1 MGATGSSQLE
11 KEISTTESVNN
22 ANEHYY
28 GLVNALFFCRPF
40 REKVLNYKQTLKKSG
55 ASKDNLV
62 TCLAD
67 LFHSIASQKRRVG
80 TIAPKRFIT
89 KLKKE
94 NELFDNYMQ
103 QDAHEFFNYLINT
116 ISETLIQEK
125 IAERE
130 KASRHGTLK
139 KGNVTVNLAPA
150 TAGLPRSDEKGTSER
165 NGGITVEGNEF
176 LNKSDTT
183 TWIHEIFQGI
193 LTNETR
199 CLSCE
204 TVSSKDEDFLDLSID
219 VEQNTSISHCLRV
232 FSETE
237 TLCGDQ
243 KYFCETCSSKQEA
256 QKRMRIKKPPQLLAL
271 HLKRFKFVEPLN
283 RHTKLSYRVVFPL
296 ELRLFNVSDDAEYG
310 DRMYDLVA
318 TVVHCGATPNRGHY
332 ITLVKSNSF
341 WLVFDDDIVEKLEV
355 SSMEEFSGMS
365 TDANIQMP
373 PGNQSAPQ
381 KNSESAYILF
391 YQARDY
397 AADDPNHNHKGKNS
411 THSV

>member
-1 MGATGSSQLE
+1 MGANGSSQLE
-11 KEISTTESVNN
+11 KEISTTDSVTTS
-22 ANEHYY
+22 NEHYY
-28 GLVNALFFCRPF
+28 GLVNFGNTCYCNSVIQALFFCRPF
-40 REKVLNYKQTLKKSG
+40 REKILNYKQTLKKSG
-55 ASKDNLV
+55 STKENLV

-67 LFHSIASQKRRVG
+67 LFHNIANQKRRVG

-103 QDAHEFFNYLINT
+103 QDAHEFLNYLLNT
-116 ISETLIQEK
+116 ISETLIEEK
-125 IAERE
+125 NAEKE
-130 KASRHGTLK
+130 KASRQNTIK
-139 KGNVTVNLAPA
+139 KGNVTVNLHPA
-150 TAGLPRSDEKGTSER
+150 TAGLREDHGSDRSG
-165 NGGITVEGNEF
+165 
-176 LNKSDTT
+176 T

-219 VEQNTSISHCLRV
+219 VEQNTSITHCLRV

-271 HLKRFKFVEPLN
+271 HLKRFKYVDTLN

-296 ELRLFNVSDDAEYG
+296 ELRLFNVSDDAEHG
-310 DRMYDLVA
+310 DRLYDLVA

-365 TDANIQMP
+365 SDTSAQMP
-373 PGNQSAPQ
+373 TGNQSSPQ

-391 YQARDY
+391 YQARNY
-397 AADDPNHNHKGKNS
+397 AADDPNHNHKSKNS
-411 THSV
+411 THSA